1 VVCVSFSLGI
11 KDGDIELRG
20 SSIAIVH
27 GVDKLKQDVSIW
39 LRERYR
45 SDRFHSDY
53 GSVLDNW
60 IGQVIDRGTEAMVQ
74 AEVLRVLQNYQTRQ
88 YRMLQE
94 TPERLSMD
102 EVLVSIQE
110 IQTKIRYDAVIVNIR
125 FVTGS
130 KKIDQLSVGL
140 GV

>member
-1 VVCVSFSLGI
+1 MSFSLGI

>member
-1 VVCVSFSLGI
+1 MSFSLGI

-130 KKIDQLSVGL
+130 RKIDQLSVGL

>member
-1 VVCVSFSLGI
+1 MSFSLAI
-11 KDGDIELRG
+11 QDGDIKIQG

-60 IGQVIDRGTEAMVQ
+60 IGQVMETNTESMVQ
-74 AEVLRVLQNYQTRQ
+74 TEVLRVLQNYQTRQ
-88 YRMLQE
+88 YRLLQE
-94 TPERLSMD
+94 QPERLSMD
-102 EVLVSIQE
+102 EILVSIQD

-130 KKIDQLSVGL
+130 KKVDQLSVGL
-140 GV
+140 GL